1 MPTTTYT
8 PTATWS
14 NTSSRQANG
23 DVSDETIISAP
34 GRAALDN
41 IAYLT
46 GSNTRTQ
53 VSRIQTCT
61 DLTALKAIGSSDR
74 RDLDFC
80 VLDTAN
86 GERLYKFDSG
96 SSSTGDDYAVVTP
109 ASGTGRWHL
118 VGAKP
123 KSTSKRWVSA
133 GYQAVQLD
141 TSGAVARDVSTG
153 HARVTYPA
161 NATLYHQFGAGDF
174 NAGDIISSVEAV
186 IQNGSGN
193 TTVTTVYHLRSAAAG
208 TAPTVTTLATLN
220 GTGVVANITS
230 SAAPLPITMET
241 GDQITAVTVFDTS
254 GGSGGTTCTVV
265 WVGLAGTRTAITE

>member
-23 DVSDETIISAP
+23 DVSDEAVLSAT

-46 GSNTRTQ
+46 GSNTRSQ

-61 DLTALKAIGSSDR
+61 DLTALKAIGTSDR

-80 VLDTAN
+80 ALDTAN

-109 ASGTGRWHL
+109 ASGSGRWHL
-118 VGAKP
+118 VNAKP
-123 KSTSKRWVSA
+123 KTPTLRRVVPGVEFKPAVDYAPTAPAVSFTTMERRV
-133 GYQAVQLD
+133 YYPD
-141 TSGAVARDVSTG
+141 TLILTAQIDALNADDV
-153 HARVTYPA
+153 
-161 NATLYHQFGAGDF
+161 
-174 NAGDIISSVEAV
+174 ISQIEMACD
-186 IQNGSGN
+186 
-193 TTVTTVYHLRSAAAG
+193 HSAASMTLSAIFYHVRTAAG
-208 TAPTVTTLATLN
+208 ATAPTVTTLGTLTVAGGTAANTTASCSVTWVAGDYILIKAT
-220 GTGVVANITS
+220 AD
-230 SAAPLPITMET
+230 A
-241 GDQITAVTVFDTS
+241 S
-254 GGSGGTTCTVV
+254 GGSGGTYC
-265 WVGLAGTRTAITE
+265 GLIFCAVNGTRAYITE